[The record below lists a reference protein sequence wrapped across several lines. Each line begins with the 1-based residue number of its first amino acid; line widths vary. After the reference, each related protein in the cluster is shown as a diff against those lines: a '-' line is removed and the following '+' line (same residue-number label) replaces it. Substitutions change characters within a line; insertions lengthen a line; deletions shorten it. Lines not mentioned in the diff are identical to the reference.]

1 MATVTEWNILNDR
14 AGEVGDLLLGTCCA
28 GCGGVGR
35 GVCDDCASH
44 FWAQPRQVATASGV
58 PVFALA
64 EYSAP
69 LDQVLIAHKE
79 RANWQLATPLG
90 QRLAAAIQLL
100 QADHQRIEVVPVPS
114 SATAIRQRGYDHS
127 HALAR
132 AAIRTIVPQFDN
144 HLRVVRRLT
153 RDSPVSDQSAMDR
166 TERWRNQ
173 SGTMRARA
181 GAHPLVVIDDICTT
195 GATLHEAVHRLQ
207 GAGCQV
213 IGCAVLA
220 HTPNS
225 ASPAVG
231 PDGQR

>member
-1 MATVTEWNILNDR
+1 MATVTEWNILNDH
-14 AGEVGDLLLGTCCA
+14 AGEVGDLLLGTRCA

-35 GVCDDCASH
+35 GVCDTCASH
-44 FWAQPRQVATASGV
+44 FWAQPRQVAIASGV

-90 QRLAAAIQLL
+90 ERLAVVIQLL

-114 SATAIRQRGYDHS
+114 SAKAIRQRGYDHS
-127 HALAR
+127 QALAR
-132 AAIRTIVPQFDN
+132 AAIRTIAPQCN
-144 HLRVVRRLT
+144 NRLRVVRRLA
-153 RDSPVSDQSAMDR
+153 RGVPVGDQTAMDR
-166 TERWRNQ
+166 TDRWRNQ

-181 GAHPLVVIDDICTT
+181 GVHPVVVVDDICTT

-225 ASPAVG
+225 AGTAVG
-231 PDGQR
+231 HNGWR